1 MIQQYIESIIYH
13 DQVGFISGM
22 QSDIPHLQNE
32 G

>member
-13 DQVGFISGM
+13 DHVGFISGM